1 MKIEI
6 DDSHVDE
13 LVVQVLE
20 QDLENLEFPCCV
32 PNFSFDEK
40 EEKKMVKKLKK
51 ALKIAIAYHTVRGN
65 VEELL
70 K

>member
-1 MKIEI
+1 MRIEI
-6 DDSHVDE
+6 DDSHVDD

-20 QDLENLEFPCCV
+20 QDLEDLDLPCCV
-32 PNFSFDEK
+32 PHFSFDEK

-51 ALKIAIAYHTVRGN
+51 ALKIVIAYHTVRGN

-70 K
+70 E

>member
-1 MKIEI
+1 MRIEI
-6 DDSHVDE
+6 GDTCVDE
-13 LVVQVLE
+13 FVVQVLE
-20 QDLENLEFPCCV
+20 EDLQNLEFPCCV

-51 ALKIAIAYHTVRGN
+51 ALKIVMAYHTVRGN